1 MLVLENV
8 LLQPDKS
15 AMMWL
20 SRFQNRLMRL
30 NARLSTPRNAHNPV
44 VDMET
49 NLFYVENI
57 NDLINA
63 LSLYMLLSLRF
74 K

>member
-49 NLFYVENI
+49 NLLYIVLRQNI
-57 NDLINA
+57 V
-63 LSLYMLLSLRF
+63 
-74 K
+74 